1 MNDLEPHDLIRLNAA
16 DGWLG
21 FDNVIEA
28 DKELKQIT
36 PTMQRHPEVLAR
48 RCEMFAKAECWL
60 KCEEVAEEIILLEPE
75 STFGW
80 IRRSFAL
87 HEQDLTATA
96 REKLLPALDLFPDD
110 ITIRYNL
117 ACYDCVLGNMSQ
129 AKLHL
134 AEAFNLAHDQ
144 HCTEEWKSQMLGDP
158 DLKPLWGIWDEVE
171 I

>member
-1 MNDLEPHDLIRLNAA
+1 MRLNAV

-36 PTMQRHPEVLAR
+36 PAMQRHPEVLAR
-48 RCEMFAKAECWL
+48 RCEMFAKAECWP

-80 IRRSFAL
+80 VRRSFAL

-96 REKLLPALDLFPDD
+96 REKLLPAVELFPED

-117 ACYDCVLGNMSQ
+117 ACYECVLGNISQ

-134 AEAFNLAHDQ
+134 AEAFNLAQNQNCTDQ
-144 HCTEEWKSQMLGDP
+144 WKSQMLDDP

>member
-1 MNDLEPHDLIRLNAA
+1 MRLNAA

-96 REKLLPALDLFPDD
+96 REKLLPAVDLFPDD

-117 ACYDCVLGNMSQ
+117 ACYECVLGNMSQ

-134 AEAFNLAHDQ
+134 AEAFNLAHNQ
-144 HCTEEWKSQMLGDP
+144 HCTDEWKSQMLGDP
-158 DLKPLWGIWDEVE
+158 DLKPLWSISDEVE